1 MMYMDADS
9 DGDIPLLTCS
19 RCSSGCLC
27 VLFTDFLAP
36 LQRFKLGKDALHGFG
51 ENCFNEPD
59 SEYKT
64 FSNLD
69 LFDINIYT
77 CDVR

>member
-27 VLFTDFLAP
+27 VLFTDFLPP

-59 SEYKT
+59 SEYAT
-64 FSNLD
+64 LICLILIFILV
-69 LFDINIYT
+69 T
-77 CDVR
+77 